1 METYIKMGY
10 LLGFVT
16 LDRTEEVSSKKS
28 TAIAFIEDAFIW
40 GKEKKQQQ
48 IQKNVNEGHRSF
60 RRGFIRE
67 EFRNINST

>member
-10 LLGFVT
+10 LRGFVT

-40 GKEKKQQQ
+40 GKGKNNSKYKKMWT
-48 IQKNVNEGHRSF
+48 KVTDRS
-60 RRGFIRE
+60 GVG
-67 EFRNINST
+67 S

>member
-28 TAIAFIEDAFIW
+28 TAIAFIEDAFI
-40 GKEKKQQQ
+40 
-48 IQKNVNEGHRSF
+48 
-60 RRGFIRE
+60 
-67 EFRNINST
+67 